1 MSRSM
6 SFEYD
11 PKHDLVHV
19 QFTRCLLVNAQDVQN
34 WKLDMEEK
42 LSIFG
47 RKMDL
52 LIDLDGLEVTFTAGR
67 LFGQARREVLERYA
81 LRAYCYGGDEMTK
94 MFLSTSGVL
103 HGNPVQQA
111 ESRERALLGLLAE
124 REAPRKQRTTL
135 SMAPHRPSS
144 TGIPRPSFSPAV
156 SG

>member
-11 PKHDLVHV
+11 PKHDLVLV
-19 QFTRCLLVNAQDVQN
+19 QFSRCLLVNGLDVQN
-34 WKLDMEEK
+34 WRADMEEK

-47 RKMDL
+47 RRMDL

-81 LRAYCYGGDEMTK
+81 MRAFCYGGDDMTK

-103 HGNPVQQA
+103 HGYPVPQL
-111 ESRERALLGLLAE
+111 ETRERALAALLAD
-124 REAPRKQRTTL
+124 REARRKRTVVPLTPSGSYPRIVGNR
-135 SMAPHRPSS
+135 
-144 TGIPRPSFSPAV
+144 AV
-156 SG
+156 GG

>member
-1 MSRSM
+1 MSRNM

-11 PKHDLVHV
+11 PKHDLVHI

-34 WKLDMEEK
+34 WKADMEEK

-67 LFGQARREVLERYA
+67 LFGQARREVLERHA
-81 LRAYCYGGDEMTK
+81 LRAFCYGGDEMTK
-94 MFLSTSGVL
+94 MFVSTSGVL
-103 HGNPVQQA
+103 HGHPLVQS
-111 ESRERALLGLLAE
+111 ESRERALAALLAE
-124 REAPRKQRTTL
+124 REAPRKRNVVPL
-135 SMAPHRPSS
+135 PNRPSS
-144 TGIPRPSFSPAV
+144 TGIPRPVFSPAA